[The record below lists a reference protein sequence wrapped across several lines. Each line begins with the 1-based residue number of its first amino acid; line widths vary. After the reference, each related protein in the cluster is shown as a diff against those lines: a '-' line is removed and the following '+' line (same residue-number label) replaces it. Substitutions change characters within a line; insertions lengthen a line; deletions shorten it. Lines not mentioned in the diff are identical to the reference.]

1 MTISL
6 SEELLVALVSLGLV
20 PWIIWTVRR
29 GLRSGMLPIGR
40 GYVRRDDRPQAFNML
55 LCAYGAVALLAV
67 YIAFDLT
74 FAGEP

>member
-6 SEELLVALVSLGLV
+6 SENLLVALVSLGLV

-40 GYVRRDDRPQAFNML
+40 GHVRRDDRPSAFNML
-55 LCAYGAVALLAV
+55 LTAYALVALLAL
-67 YIAFDLT
+67 YISFDLA

>member
-6 SEELLVALVSLGLV
+6 SENLLVALVSLGLV

-40 GYVRRDDRPQAFNML
+40 THVRRDERPSAFNML
-55 LCAYGAVALLAV
+55 VWIYASVALLAV
-67 YIAFDLT
+67 YIAYDLA

>member
-6 SEELLVALVSLGLV
+6 SEQLLVALVSLGLV

-40 GYVRRDDRPQAFNML
+40 GYVRRDDRPQAFNL
-55 LCAYGAVALLAV
+55 LLWVYALVALLAV

-74 FAGEP
+74 FGSQP

>member
-6 SEELLVALVSLGLV
+6 SENLLVAIVSLGLV

-29 GLRSGMLPIGR
+29 GLRSGMLPIG
-40 GYVRRDDRPQAFNML
+40 GTHVRRDERPAAFNML
-55 LCAYGAVALLAV
+55 LWVYALVALLAV
-67 YIAFDLT
+67 FIAFDLA

>member
-40 GYVRRDDRPQAFNML
+40 GYVRRDDRPSAFNML
-55 LCAYGAVALLAV
+55 LGVYALVALLAV
-67 YIAFDLT
+67 YIAYDLA
-74 FAGEP
+74 FEGKP

>member
-1 MTISL
+1 MTTSL

-40 GYVRRDDRPQAFNML
+40 THVHRDQRPQAFNML
-55 LCAYGAVALLAV
+55 VWIYALVALLAV
-67 YIAFDLT
+67 YIAYDLA

>member
-6 SEELLVALVSLGLV
+6 SENLLVALVSLGLV

-29 GLRSGMLPIGR
+29 GLHSGMLPIGR
-40 GYVRRDDRPQAFNML
+40 AYVRRDERPQAFNIL
-55 LCAYGAVALLAV
+55 LWIYGALALLAV
-67 YIAFDLT
+67 YIAFDLA

>member
-6 SEELLVALVSLGLV
+6 SENLLVALVSLGLV

-40 GYVRRDDRPQAFNML
+40 GYVRRDERPQAFNML
-55 LCAYGAVALLAV
+55 LWVYALVALLAV
-67 YIAFDLT
+67 YIAFDLA
-74 FAGEP
+74 FGSQP